1 MSTPNNRA
9 WPLAAAALAWAM
21 AAATAQPVSDAP
33 DVRQMIE
40 ALRPN
45 ATRNLLVRPTAA
57 PASEAQAAPAAPA
70 TPVAAAPAPVAPPKP
85 PAGSAP
91 APPDAAP
98 ALSLAL
104 PFQPGRAQLSPDSG
118 PVLGTLVAALLSP
131 ELRDTRFVIEGHTD
145 ASGSAAQNLHLSQ
158 QRAEEVRQ
166 YLTVFGIAP
175 SRLRAV
181 GKGASEPLNPANP
194 RAAEN
199 RRVRIV
205 VAP

>member
-1 MSTPNNRA
+1 MFMSTSRNGTWR
-9 WPLAAAALAWAM
+9 LAAAALACAV
-21 AAATAQPVSDAP
+21 AAANAQPGADAP

-45 ATRNLLVRPTAA
+45 ATRNLLVRPVAA
-57 PASEAQAAPAAPA
+57 PASEAPLAAVPG
-70 TPVAAAPAPVAPPKP
+70 APPKP
-85 PAGSAP
+85 PAAAASAP
-91 APPDAAP
+91 ADAAP

-104 PFQPGRAQLSPDSG
+104 PFQPGRAQLSPESG

-131 ELRDTRFVIEGHTD
+131 ELRDTRFIIEGHTD
-145 ASGSAAQNLHLSQ
+145 ASGSAAQNLLLSQ

-175 SRLRAV
+175 ARLRAV

>member
-1 MSTPNNRA
+1 MIMSRPTNRILA
-9 WPLAAAALAWAM
+9 LAAAALAWAM
-21 AAATAQPVSDAP
+21 TAATAQPAADAP

-45 ATRNLLVRPTAA
+45 ATRNLLVRPAEA
-57 PASEAQAAPAAPA
+57 PASEAPAAPL
-70 TPVAAAPAPVAPPKP
+70 AAVPAAPPKP
-85 PAGSAP
+85 PAAAASAP
-91 APPDAAP
+91 ADAAP
-98 ALSLAL
+98 ALSLSL
-104 PFQPGRAQLSPDSG
+104 PFQPGRAQLSPESG

-131 ELRDTRFVIEGHTD
+131 ELRDTRFIIEGHTD
-145 ASGSAAQNLHLSQ
+145 ASGSAAQNLLLSQ

-175 SRLRAV
+175 ARLRAV
-181 GKGASEPLNPANP
+181 GKGASEPLNAANP

>member
-1 MSTPNNRA
+1 MFMSTPKNGTSL
-9 WPLAAAALAWAM
+9 LAAAALACALAA
-21 AAATAQPVSDAP
+21 AAATAQPVADAP
-33 DVRQMIE
+33 DVRQMID

-45 ATRNLLVRPTAA
+45 ATRNLLVRPSAA
-57 PASEAQAAPAAPA
+57 PASEAPPAPPRPPAA
-70 TPVAAAPAPVAPPKP
+70 VA
-85 PAGSAP
+85 SAP
-91 APPDAAP
+91 ADAVP

-145 ASGSAAQNLHLSQ
+145 ASGSAAQNLLLSQ

-175 SRLRAV
+175 ARLRAV

-205 VAP
+205 VVP